1 MNIQD
6 CMWLD
11 PVALRPLTRADVYAL
26 DLHGG
31 EDLHSLRLR
40 GEILELTGGR
50 LASGAGCEG
59 ESQANV
65 VLASLAS
72 TDCGLESDDAFR
84 MSRADGVLHIEGN
97 TSLALLYGFYAYLRD
112 LVLGRV
118 VRDGESRTESPAQPM
133 RMIDHWDQ
141 IDGTVERGYGGASI
155 FFGTPGENDNGSYEH
170 ERAWNQA
177 DPFRNDLGRLTWYA
191 RLLASVGI
199 NGIVLNNVNVRGGAR
214 RLIVEPYLSKV
225 AELADLFGG
234 FGIDVYVAVHFAA
247 PISVGG
253 LSSADPCDPD
263 VRAWWTRTAKA
274 IYERIPRFGG
284 FLVKA
289 DSEGEPGP
297 HEYGR
302 TQAEG
307 ANMLAEAL
315 RPYGGRVVWRA
326 FVYDCHLDWRDRTR
340 DRAVGAYDTFQPLDG
355 EFASN
360 VCLQIK
366 FGPVDFQTCEPAN
379 PLLHSLRATNI
390 VVEFQIAAEY
400 LGHQIDVNFAPT
412 QWISVMR
419 EPMGG
424 VAGGVPLARS
434 LRSRAPEPANVGYA
448 GVANVGMGTHW
459 TGNVLAQA
467 SLYGFGRMCW
477 DDGLAAEDIADEWAA
492 LTFPGAGDRAQD
504 EIAAILKDSNRTYRD
519 YTAPLGVG
527 WMFAREDHYEP
538 SVCAFEYDRWGGVN
552 RADRNGV
559 GIDRTPTGSGLTEQ
573 YPPAL
578 RDLYADPATCPDD
591 LLLFFHWMP
600 YDHVL
605 HSGETVVQHVYDTH
619 FAGVERV
626 REYMATWDGLQGAID
641 GPRFENVAE
650 RLRRQLANAVAWRDM
665 LNTYFHRLSGVP
677 DERGREIH
685 P

>member
-1 MNIQD
+1 MNVQD
-6 CMWLD
+6 HMWLD
-11 PVALRPLTRADVYAL
+11 PAVLRPLTRTDVYAL
-26 DLHGG
+26 DLRGG
-31 EDLHSLRLR
+31 EDRRSIRLR

-50 LASGAGCEG
+50 LASGVGDDG
-59 ESQANV
+59 GVRPNV
-65 VLASLAS
+65 VLAAGG
-72 TDCGLESDDAFR
+72 CGLADDDAFR
-84 MSRADGVLHIEGN
+84 MSRADGVLRIEGN

-118 VRDGESRTESPAQPM
+118 VREGDGRTESPSHPM

-155 FFGTPGENDNGSYEH
+155 FFGIPGENDNGSYEH
-170 ERAWNQA
+170 ERPWNHA

-191 RLLASVGI
+191 RLLASVGV

-214 RLIVEPYLSKV
+214 RLIVEPYLDKV
-225 AELADLFGG
+225 AELADLFDG
-234 FGIDVYVAVHFAA
+234 FGIAVYLSVHFAA

-263 VRAWWTRTAKA
+263 VRAWWMHTAKA
-274 IYERIPRFGG
+274 IYERIPQFGG

-302 TQAEG
+302 TQADG

-340 DRAVGAYDTFQPLDG
+340 DRAVGAYETFQPLDG
-355 EFASN
+355 AFADN

-400 LGHQIDVNFAPT
+400 LGHQIDVNFAPA
-412 QWISVMR
+412 QWIDVMGQ
-419 EPMGG
+419 PVDGG
-424 VAGGVPLARS
+424 SDGVPLSRS
-434 LRSRAPEPANVGYA
+434 LRARALDPANVGYA
-448 GVANVGMGTHW
+448 GVANVGMGAHW
-459 TGNVLAQA
+459 TGGVFAQA

-477 DDGLAAEDIADEWAA
+477 DAGLSAEHIADEWAA
-492 LTFPGAGDRAQD
+492 LTFPGAGRNAQGK
-504 EIAAILKDSNRTYRD
+504 IAAILKSSNRTYRD

-527 WMFAREDHYEP
+527 WMFAREDHYGP

-552 RADRNGV
+552 RADRDGV
-559 GIDRTPTGSGLTEQ
+559 GVDRTSTGSGLTEQ
-573 YPPAL
+573 YPSAL
-578 RDLYADPATCPDD
+578 RDLYADPARCPDE
-591 LLLFFHWMP
+591 LLLFFHWVP
-600 YDHVL
+600 YGHVL
-605 HSGETVVQHVYDTH
+605 HGGKTVVQHIYDTH

-626 REYMATWDGLQGAID
+626 REYVAAWDGLRGVID

-650 RLRRQLANAVAWRDM
+650 RLRMQLDNAVAWRDQI
-665 LNTYFHRLSGVP
+665 NTFFHRMSGVP
-677 DERGREIH
+677 DERGREIY